1 MSKPRRAHGAERC
14 TVRNP
19 GPHGARCRYQ
29 AGHDPVDD
37 GVNGHAPELDDVTK
51 ADGSPVDF
59 APVGPIE
66 LRAALREERAARL
79 KAQAERDGWAAE
91 VALLFAER
99 DSLERERDE
108 AREQVRSLTEQLAA
122 AQAEWR
128 EERGDVRTL
137 RESVRSL
144 TVERDAARLPEAERA
159 DLWGMIADRDRRLSR
174 AREALGSFDENPPPY
189 RAGHLV
195 EGEWRIHQA
204 RALADLR
211 AALAEPP
218 ASA

>member
-79 KAQAERDGWAAE
+79 KAQAERDEMQAGGRKAIETCAT
-91 VALLFAER
+91 VIV
-99 DSLERERDE
+99 ERDE
-108 AREQVRSLTEQLAA
+108 ALALLSRVREAWA
-122 AQAEWR
+122 K
-128 EERGDVRTL
+128 
-137 RESVRSL
+137 
-144 TVERDAARLPEAERA
+144 RL
-159 DLWGMIADRDRRLSR
+159 R
-174 AREALGSFDENPPPY
+174 ARESMVRWQTDIQREQAARDEST
-189 RAGHLV
+189 AT
-195 EGEWRIHQA
+195 
-204 RALADLR
+204 ADLSR
-211 AALAEPP
+211 LLGEGAP
-218 ASA
+218 

>member
-79 KAQAERDGWAAE
+79 KAQAERDRLLDCLTTAHTREEAVAA
-91 VALLFAER
+91 
-99 DSLERERDE
+99 ERDE
-108 AREQVRSLTEQLAA
+108 ALGLLSKAREHWRQVAWLVPAL
-122 AQAEWR
+122 
-128 EERGDVRTL
+128 
-137 RESVRSL
+137 
-144 TVERDAARLPEAERA
+144 RDATYNECVLTT
-159 DLWGMIADRDRRLSR
+159 GTQ
-174 AREALGSFDENPPPY
+174 DE
-189 RAGHLV
+189 H
-195 EGEWRIHQA
+195 
-204 RALADLR
+204 LADL
-211 AALAEPP
+211 AKILGTGETT
-218 ASA
+218 

>member
-79 KAQAERDGWAAE
+79 KAEAERDESQTCLYDATDRLGEAL
-91 VALLFAER
+91 ALLSKA
-99 DSLERERDE
+99 RERLANFGDPQT
-108 AREQVRSLTEQLAA
+108 ATGFTFAVASL
-122 AQAEWR
+122 
-128 EERGDVRTL
+128 
-137 RESVRSL
+137 
-144 TVERDAARLPEAERA
+144 RA
-159 DLWGMIADRDRRLSR
+159 DLAKI
-174 AREALGSFDENPPPY
+174 LGT
-189 RAGHLV
+189 
-195 EGEWRIHQA
+195 GET
-204 RALADLR
+204 
-211 AALAEPP
+211 P
-218 ASA
+218 

>member
-79 KAQAERDGWAAE
+79 KAEAERDRAE
-91 VALLFAER
+91 SHAKRAEDVAHGLATQTLILRSLFVNLRWDGPQWIKPHEKRAM
-99 DSLERERDE
+99 DE
-108 AREQVRSLTEQLAA
+108 ATRLA
-122 AQAEWR
+122 
-128 EERGDVRTL
+128 G
-137 RESVRSL
+137 
-144 TVERDAARLPEAERA
+144 
-159 DLWGMIADRDRRLSR
+159 GK
-174 AREALGSFDENPPPY
+174 ALDS
-189 RAGHLV
+189 
-195 EGEWRIHQA
+195 
-204 RALADLR
+204 
-211 AALAEPP
+211 
-218 ASA
+218 

>member
-79 KAQAERDGWAAE
+79 KAQAERDRLLDCLTTAHTREEAVAA
-91 VALLFAER
+91 
-99 DSLERERDE
+99 ERDE
-108 AREQVRSLTEQLAA
+108 ALA
-122 AQAEWR
+122 
-128 EERGDVRTL
+128 L
-137 RESVRSL
+137 
-144 TVERDAARLPEAERA
+144 
-159 DLWGMIADRDRRLSR
+159 LSK
-174 AREALGSFDENPPPY
+174 AREAWARWRAFRATFTRDGKPPELKGP
-189 RAGHLV
+189 A
-195 EGEWRIHQA
+195 
-204 RALADLR
+204 ADL
-211 AALAEPP
+211 AKILGTGETT
-218 ASA
+218 